1 MTYSEKFSLKWN
13 EFQDNI
19 TSAFSNLRDDT
30 TFTDVTLVSEDGH
43 QVEAHKIILS
53 ASSPFFMNILKMR
66 KHPNPIIYLKGFRA
80 KELYALTDFMYHGEA
95 SVYQDNL
102 DEFLSKASELQLKGL
117 TGEKERMD
125 EHENKVMVQNE
136 TKIQKNKELS
146 TYKEVN
152 TKSKPQN
159 EEGTRETYEDK
170 QSFDESTTL
179 ITTNSSL
186 AKVSFY
192 GGSAED
198 LKTTLWSMIS
208 QNGQMLTCTICGKSK
223 NKQIDQQANNQ
234 MERHVESL
242 HIEGVTYD
250 CTKCDKTFRY
260 EIFLLVI

>member
-1 MTYSEKFSLKWN
+1 MTSSEKFSLKWN
-13 EFQDNI
+13 EFQDNM

-30 TFTDVTLVSEDGH
+30 AFTDVTLVSEDGH
-43 QVEAHKIILS
+43 QLEAHKTILS

-66 KHPNPIIYLKGFRA
+66 KHPNPLVYLKGFKA
-80 KELYALTDFMYHGEA
+80 KELYALTDFMYHGVA
-95 SVYQDNL
+95 SVYQENL

-117 TGEKERMD
+117 SGETESME
-125 EHENKVMVQNE
+125 EHDKNVIVPNE
-136 TKIQKNKELS
+136 TQIHKSKELG
-146 TYKEVN
+146 TFKELITN
-152 TKSKPQN
+152 SKHTN
-159 EEGTRETYEDK
+159 EEAEKETYEDK
-170 QSFDESTTL
+170 QSFSESTTL
-179 ITTNSSL
+179 MSTNSPL

-223 NKQIDQQANNQ
+223 NKQMDQHANNQ

-250 CTKCDKTFRY
+250 CTKCDKTFR
-260 EIFLLVI
+260 